1 MAEEKPKEKQAEK
14 KEEPK
19 KEEAKKAGKAAEAK
33 PKEPEKE
40 KQEKPAEKQKEV
52 EKKSEEKPKEA
63 KSPEKK
69 EEKKEAKEKPKE
81 AEKPPEK
88 KRRRTKTAVLHVFSS
103 KNDTIVTATD
113 VSGAETLA
121 WASGGMVVKSHR
133 EEGRPYA
140 AMQAALK
147 VVNELKD
154 KGIGFLQVKIRAPG
168 GVGLKT
174 PGSGAQAVVR
184 TIARAGMRIVRI
196 EDVTPLPTDSMKRK
210 GGRRGR
216 RV

>member
-1 MAEEKPKEKQAEK
+1 MAEKHDKKAEAPE

-19 KEEAKKAGKAAEAK
+19 AEAK
-33 PKEPEKE
+33 EEPKEEPVEEKKAE
-40 KQEKPAEKQKEV
+40 EQTEEKPAAPV
-52 EKKSEEKPKEA
+52 RKPRKI
-63 KSPEKK
+63 
-69 EEKKEAKEKPKE
+69 
-81 AEKPPEK
+81 
-88 KRRRTKTAVLHVFSS
+88 RLAVLHVYSS
-103 KNDTIVTATD
+103 KNDTIITATD

-140 AMQAALK
+140 AMQAAIR
-147 VVNELKD
+147 VVNTLKD
-154 KGIGFLQVKIRAPG
+154 KGITHVHVKIRAPG

-174 PGSGAQAVVR
+174 PGPGAQAVVR
-184 TIARAGMRIVRI
+184 TIARTGIRIGRI

>member
-1 MAEEKPKEKQAEK
+1 MV
-14 KEEPK
+14 
-19 KEEAKKAGKAAEAK
+19 EAK
-33 PKEPEKE
+33 PPEEPAKAEEAPKAE
-40 KQEKPAEKQKEV
+40 VKAEPKPEV
-52 EKKSEEKPKEA
+52 
-63 KSPEKK
+63 K
-69 EEKKEAKEKPKE
+69 EEIRKP
-81 AEKPPEK
+81 
-88 KRRRTKTAVLHVFSS
+88 RRIRLAVVHVYSS
-103 KNDTIVTATD
+103 KNDTIITATD

-140 AMQAALK
+140 AMQAALR
-147 VVNELKD
+147 VVNSLKD
-154 KGIGFLQVKIRAPG
+154 KGITHVHVKIRAPG
-168 GVGLKT
+168 GVGMKT

-184 TIARAGMRIVRI
+184 TIARTGVRIGRI